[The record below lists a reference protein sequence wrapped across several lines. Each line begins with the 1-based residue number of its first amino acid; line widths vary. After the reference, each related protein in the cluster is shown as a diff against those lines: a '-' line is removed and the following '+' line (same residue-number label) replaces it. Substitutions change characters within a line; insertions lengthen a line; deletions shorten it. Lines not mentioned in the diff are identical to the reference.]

1 VSEFDVRD
9 LELVNDSVS
18 ARAKH
23 RCTVT
28 VYPDIPEWTVTSP
41 ECTAASGQRG
51 MAGRHSGWWAKN
63 DNFSARSAI
72 C

>member
-1 VSEFDVRD
+1 VSEFGVRD

-28 VYPDIPEWTVTSP
+28 VYHTRVNCDVTRVYCS
-41 ECTAASGQRG
+41 QRP
-51 MAGRHSGWWAKN
+51 ARYGWPTLRLVSKK
-63 DNFSARSAI
+63 R
-72 C
+72 